1 MEKKVKQPKE
11 EIALILARKK
21 MNLAW
26 INLDNAIAGYNLY
39 LKNKPIPNHKKSIF
53 HKKKCFICN
62 CKFESN
68 RSDAKFCS
76 HSCRSLNRRNNQ

>member
-1 MEKKVKQPKE
+1 MTNKTKQPKE
-11 EIALILARKK
+11 EIALMKARKE

-26 INLDNAIAGYNLY
+26 IKLDNAISNYNSY
-39 LKNKPIPNHKKSIF
+39 LLNKPILKNQKKIF
-53 HKKKCFICN
+53 HKKKCLICN

-76 HSCRSLNRRNNQ
+76 HSCRSLNRRIKK